1 MGRGHARHSQGGV
14 TGQAAYCPPAAIRH
28 KEIIMQTNE
37 QPIKIKFMDWRRL
50 PRAFRSVVAGQ
61 PQVLVSRT
69 GRQFFVPVEFV

>member
-1 MGRGHARHSQGGV
+1 
-14 TGQAAYCPPAAIRH
+14 
-28 KEIIMQTNE
+28 MQTNE

-69 GRQFFVPVEFV
+69 GRNFFVPVEFV